1 MVADG
6 NNRVARIGARPYC
19 SRMKSFLA
27 VIFCLVA
34 LCPLVQ
40 AQGLAGTEGLTQC
53 PRSALSAGKSA
64 GGPLLPGKSDAERW
78 RLVQSNLQSLIGKD
92 KAEVKRLF
100 GKEGGK
106 GLEKDE
112 VVYQV
117 TAALPRK
124 PGGLHCMRFSQ
135 MLCFDID

>member
-1 MVADG
+1 
-6 NNRVARIGARPYC
+6 
-19 SRMKSFLA
+19 MKYFLA
-27 VIFCLVA
+27 ASFCLVA

-40 AQGLAGTEGLTQC
+40 AQGLAGTEGLTLC

-92 KAEVKRLF
+92 KAEIKKLF
-100 GKEGGK
+100 GKEGGR

-112 VVYQV
+112 LVYQV
-117 TAALPRK
+117 TAASQRK
-124 PGGLHCMRFSQ
+124 PGGLHCIDLSLHFDEKGLVHRFS
-135 MLCFDID
+135 LARVTWL